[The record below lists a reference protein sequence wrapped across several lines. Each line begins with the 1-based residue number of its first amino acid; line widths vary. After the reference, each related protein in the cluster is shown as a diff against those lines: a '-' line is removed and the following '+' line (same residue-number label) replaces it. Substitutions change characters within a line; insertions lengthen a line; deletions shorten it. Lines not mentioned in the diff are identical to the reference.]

1 MPGGDLR
8 RSRPKWRID
17 GRGAAAPIYHPTSQ
31 SVIME
36 PRDPSPATLRS
47 SGIAPE
53 AMLAEA
59 VARGAFAAPS
69 RRGFLQSGVF
79 GAAALLLAA
88 CTPSRSTLL
97 PDAQW
102 TRSDDLDA
110 ICPVPGKPATG
121 AAKPK
126 PLPALAVANAPA
138 ALPYAKPRRLWARG
152 EPDLTVLNPMLPV
165 CAITVHHDG
174 LDNLETGTSEREMMA
189 RIELYRVGHR
199 AKGWGDIGY
208 HLVVDRA
215 GTVWQGRSIR
225 WQGAHVKNHNEGNIG
240 VLVMGNFEV
249 QRPTAAQMKTLEKT
263 LADLMKTYKV
273 RKNAVYTH
281 REWPDA
287 QTACPGK
294 NLQPRVADLRRG
306 TRLA

>member
-1 MPGGDLR
+1 
-8 RSRPKWRID
+8 
-17 GRGAAAPIYHPTSQ
+17 
-31 SVIME
+31 
-36 PRDPSPATLRS
+36 
-47 SGIAPE
+47 
-53 AMLAEA
+53 MLAEA
-59 VARGAFAAPS
+59 IARGDFDTPS
-69 RRGFLQSGVF
+69 RRGFLAASAC

-102 TRSDDLDA
+102 ARADDLDA
-110 ICPVPGKPATG
+110 ICPVPGKPAAT
-121 AAKPK
+121 AT
-126 PLPALAVANAPA
+126 
-138 ALPYAKPRRLWARG
+138 KPRRLWARG
-152 EPDLTVLNPMLPV
+152 EPDVSVLNPMLPISAV
-165 CAITVHHDG
+165 TVHHDG
-174 LDNLETGTSEREMMA
+174 LGTLETGTSEREMMA

-208 HLVVDRA
+208 HLIIDRA

-249 QRPTAAQMKTLEKT
+249 QRPTPAQARTLEKT
-263 LADLMKTYKV
+263 LVDLMKTYTV
-273 RKNAVYTH
+273 RKGAVYTH

-287 QTACPGK
+287 QTACPGR
-294 NLQPRVADLRRG
+294 NLQTRMVELRRG

>member
-1 MPGGDLR
+1 
-8 RSRPKWRID
+8 
-17 GRGAAAPIYHPTSQ
+17 
-31 SVIME
+31 ME
-36 PRDPSPATLRS
+36 PRDPRPTTQPN

-59 VARGAFAAPS
+59 IARGDFDTPS
-69 RRGFLQSGVF
+69 RRGFLIAGAF

-102 TRSDDLDA
+102 ARADDLDA
-110 ICPVPGKPATG
+110 ICPVPGKPAGRAT

-126 PLPALAVANAPA
+126 PLPSLAVANAPA

-152 EPDLTVLNPMLPV
+152 EPDVSVLNPMLPIS
-165 CAITVHHDG
+165 AITVHHDG
-174 LDNLETGTSEREMMA
+174 LDTLETGTSEREMMA

-208 HLVVDRA
+208 HLVIDRA

-240 VLVMGNFEV
+240 VLVMGNFEQ
-249 QRPTAAQMKTLEKT
+249 QRPTPAQQKTLEKT
-263 LADLMKTYKV
+263 LVDLMKTYKV
-273 RKNAVYTH
+273 RKGAVYTH

-287 QTACPGK
+287 QTACPGR
-294 NLQPRVADLRRG
+294 NLQTRMVELRRG

>member
-1 MPGGDLR
+1 
-8 RSRPKWRID
+8 
-17 GRGAAAPIYHPTSQ
+17 
-31 SVIME
+31 ME
-36 PRDPSPATLRS
+36 PRDPTPPTLTS

-59 VARGAFAAPS
+59 IARGAFDEPS
-69 RRGFLQSGVF
+69 RRAFLAVGAF
-79 GAAALLLAA
+79 GAAALLLAG

-102 TRSDDLDA
+102 AKADDLNA
-110 ICPVPGKPATG
+110 ICPAPRKAG
-121 AAKPK
+121 APTPTPK
-126 PLPALAVANAPA
+126 PLPALAVANSPA
-138 ALPYAKPRRLWARG
+138 ALPYAKPRRFWARG
-152 EPDLTVLNPMLPV
+152 EPDVSVLNPMLPV
-165 CAITVHHDG
+165 SAITVHHDG
-174 LDNLETGTSEREMMA
+174 LDNLETGSSEREMMS

-208 HLVVDRA
+208 HLVIDRA

-249 QRPTAAQMKTLEKT
+249 QRPTAAQLWALEKT

-273 RKNAVYTH
+273 RKGAVYTH

-287 QTACPGK
+287 QTACPGR